1 MCSFDNLA
9 CLVVT
14 MWPTLEKLRCDV
26 ALLVGMQR
34 HLWVACAMIAYLR
47 DAWAQCLRENILGGS
62 SSVQSG
68 SHLFHVLSCLFLPKA
83 MVCVCYWDQCT
94 RPTQGDASP
103 GHGLGLAKGC

>member
-26 ALLVGMQR
+26 AVLVGMQR

-47 DAWAQCLRENILGGS
+47 DAWAQCLRENILGA
-62 SSVQSG
+62 V
-68 SHLFHVLSCLFLPKA
+68 HPFRVEVIYFMFYLVYFFLRQWFAFATGINVPVPHK
-83 MVCVCYWDQCT
+83 VT
-94 RPTQGDASP
+94 LHQGMNW
-103 GHGLGLAKGC
+103 G